1 MTTSTSPTTSTT
13 QGMTTSTSPI
23 TSTTRQSTTQGM
35 TTSTS
40 PITST
45 TQGMT
50 TSTSPTTSTTQG
62 LTTRTSPTTSTTRQS
77 TTQGMTT
84 STSPITSTTHGMLSI
99 INVMKTPY
107 QAVSCKYLSLSLSGM
122 HIAGIIVVDENGK
135 NMIYGKDFTTIVAVP
150 EMIRLPTTSTSTTL
164 SDPVNKMFKQT
175 VNIDY
180 DRSKGPEYNTNLIS
194 TMNLTSRDNIFSYE
208 SDGFPREVIFD
219 LNPDSNDEVLV
230 SQIIIIISKDTCS
243 NGQLCMYDN
252 VRGRINLFSANYK
265 QIFDSQLQTLRN
277 PQSTQSLPGI
287 SNSINSTWSYEITSS
302 NTDNILNFE
311 VKQTSSMQQFKNIN
325 QKQTQKSKFF
335 NLTSSITP
343 DYVNPT
349 KITNVE
355 LPTTSNGTT
364 TTTPPTTTSGNG
376 GTTTTTTTTTIPL
389 LTRSNTSN
397 AAVQLLPGQVIDLLN
412 GGMNLDTLSANGIMY
427 NPANRGPTTNIIQT
441 DYSGSSNI
449 YSPYI
454 YYNKGVS
461 EKFAARNN
469 TNDTDKKYY
478 FYNGI

>member
-1 MTTSTSPTTSTT
+1 
-13 QGMTTSTSPI
+13 
-23 TSTTRQSTTQGM
+23 M

-50 TSTSPTTSTTQG
+50 TSTSPITSTTQG
-62 LTTRTSPTTSTTRQS
+62 
-77 TTQGMTT
+77 
-84 STSPITSTTHGMLSI
+84 ILSI

-208 SDGFPREVIFD
+208 SDGFAREVIFD

-376 GTTTTTTTTTIPL
+376 GTTTTTTTIPL